1 LQTTAEPCYY
11 PLTSAPNKS
20 ANKTMVNNGKAQSAK
35 KVFQNQSN
43 SVINPQTHGDVRQDK
58 ARGKSARVG
67 TRQPAPHEQPPRA
80 QPLNPN
86 FPRSKPSNVQK
97 TRTVQLTVWVQ
108 PVIKAEIQRLAA
120 QEGLSI
126 SATSAAFLE
135 KALQQHI
142 DMQYSALLQPIIE
155 NAIKKQMQGMATRFA
170 SLLVRVAFD
179 AGQTKSLVTNLLGR
193 QPGVTEEVLK
203 NILARTQ
210 QLAKGNITRRTPQ
223 LTELIEAV
231 EKWLA
236 KNNEEQDN

>member
-1 LQTTAEPCYY
+1 MATNRPT
-11 PLTSAPNKS
+11 
-20 ANKTMVNNGKAQSAK
+20 QSAK
-35 KVFQNQSN
+35 NVFQNQPK
-43 SVINPQTHGDVRQDK
+43 SVINPPNPRDVRQDR
-58 ARGKSARVG
+58 ARNKSARIG
-67 TRQPAPHEQPPRA
+67 TRQPAPPEPVMRA

-86 FPRSKPSNVQK
+86 FPRSKTSNVQK

-135 KALQQHI
+135 RGLQQHI
-142 DMQYSALLQPIIE
+142 DMHYGALLVPIIE
-155 NAIKKQMQGMATRFA
+155 SAIQKQMRGMATRFA
-170 SLLVRVAFD
+170 SLLVRIAFD